1 MRVLS
6 CRRKSRYTQS
16 MQSSAPPTIFAERR
30 RAAVAGRAAT
40 RADPARYLL
49 DEIADDCVER
59 VGFMQLQ
66 PARVLVLCDIAG
78 VLYDALRTAL
88 PDAHCTAPGP
98 LREDKPLDLDPFDL
112 VVAGPA
118 FATVNDLPGAL
129 INLHTSLNQ
138 GGVFLAS
145 FPGAGSLAKLRRI
158 LLDAEPDRPTA
169 RMHPLIDRSASAA
182 LLQRAGFTRQVVD
195 SHSMTVRYGALA
207 TLVADLR
214 DQGLQSVLA
223 DAPPPLTRT
232 TWRAAQSV
240 FQALADDDGK
250 LTERFEL
257 LTLTG
262 WR

>member
-1 MRVLS
+1 
-6 CRRKSRYTQS
+6 
-16 MQSSAPPTIFAERR
+16 MQSNAPPTIFAERR
-30 RAAVAGRAAT
+30 RAAVAARAAT
-40 RADPARYLL
+40 RTDPARYLV

-59 VGFMQLQ
+59 IGFMQLQ
-66 PARVLVLCDIAG
+66 ATRVLVLCDIAD
-78 VLYDALRTAL
+78 VLSDALRTAL
-88 PDAHCTAPGP
+88 PDAHCVAPGHV
-98 LREDKPLDLDPFDL
+98 REDRPLDFDPFDL
-112 VVAGPA
+112 IVAGPA

-129 INLHTSLNQ
+129 INLHGALNP

-145 FPGAGSLAKLRRI
+145 FPGAGSLTQLRGI
-158 LLDAEPDRPTA
+158 LLEAEPERPTA

-195 SHSMTVRYGALA
+195 SHSVTVRYGALA
-207 TLVADLR
+207 TLVSDLR

-223 DAPPPLTRT
+223 DTPPPLTPT
-232 TWRAAQSV
+232 TWRAAQSN
-240 FQALADDDGK
+240 FAALADDDGK